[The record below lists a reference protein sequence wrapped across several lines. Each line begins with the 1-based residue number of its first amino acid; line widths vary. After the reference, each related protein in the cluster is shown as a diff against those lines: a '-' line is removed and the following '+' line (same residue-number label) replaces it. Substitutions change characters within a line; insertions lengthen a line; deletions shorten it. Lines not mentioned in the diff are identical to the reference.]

1 MEEEAVV
8 HGHVGVAVGEVAQTP
23 VTKEKYAWYEHIVDV
38 SQVVK
43 KMTHLL
49 DSFAFVVVQVGDRM
63 EDRMNT
69 VVGIAV
75 VPSLQMTMVQGVD

>member
-1 MEEEAVV
+1 
-8 HGHVGVAVGEVAQTP
+8 
-23 VTKEKYAWYEHIVDV
+23 
-38 SQVVK
+38 
-43 KMTHLL
+43 MTHLL